1 MPKIPWSKVPSFG
14 RRGLRTKIIIW
25 FFVPTTLILV
35 AVALVNFY
43 AYQDV
48 TEDLVIEREMDL
60 TRLSAGQLSSELE
73 EYTDLLSDVGR
84 TVERSGSDLDAQQR
98 ALEQAAGNLVVF
110 DGGVVVLNTFGRV
123 VAADPERPGL
133 LGQD

>member
-1 MPKIPWSKVPSFG
+1 MLPKVRWINILSLG

-48 TEDLVIEREMDL
+48 TEDLVIERDKDL
-60 TRLSAGQLSSELE
+60 TRLSASQLSTELE
-73 EYTDLLSDVGR
+73 EYTDLLSAVGR
-84 TVERSGSDLDAQQR
+84 TVERSGSDPDAQQG
-98 ALEQAAGNLVVF
+98 ALKQAAGNL
-110 DGGVVVLNTFGRV
+110 GGL
-123 VAADPERPGL
+123 
-133 LGQD
+133 